1 MPAFMKKQD
10 FLCFPMKNS
19 KRRKNE
25 WGIGV
30 IVWMYEP
37 KEESLLKRDITR
49 FASDTRYE
57 KGISGFV
64 YATC

>member
-1 MPAFMKKQD
+1 
-10 FLCFPMKNS
+10 MKNY
-19 KRRKNE
+19 KLRKEE

-37 KEESLLKRDITR
+37 KEESLLKRDIAR

>member
-1 MPAFMKKQD
+1 
-10 FLCFPMKNS
+10 MKNS
-19 KRRKNE
+19 KLRKEE
-25 WGIGV
+25 WGNGV